1 MRDPA
6 LAAMRVPH
14 RPQRSLAEILT
25 SDSVS
30 SGTWLV
36 HAAIESEPRMRNKS
50 LGGKRL
56 ELDVAE
62 QVRD

>member
-1 MRDPA
+1 
-6 LAAMRVPH
+6 MRVPH